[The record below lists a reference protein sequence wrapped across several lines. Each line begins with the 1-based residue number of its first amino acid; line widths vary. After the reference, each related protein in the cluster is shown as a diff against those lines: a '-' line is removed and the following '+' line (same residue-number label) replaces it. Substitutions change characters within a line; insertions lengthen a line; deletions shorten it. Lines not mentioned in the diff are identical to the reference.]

1 MVRRVETEH
10 RTKLE
15 QLNKMQEQTKSS
27 LKFVQEVQEAKAMD
41 DLMVKI
47 DKLMGG
53 STEAERAV
61 QETSNSRGPSSS
73 SNSVGATNSAEFN
86 KTFGLPEK
94 PSPSKGASLN
104 GNLLGVDEFAML
116 QPSKQNQDGPT
127 NRTTQQKSTPMKKS
141 MASGSSYSTPS
152 RPSQSVATSSF
163 SQSGTSSFGA
173 SMGMST
179 PSYGMAGLSSGNA
192 GMGSGMTG
200 YTGMSMPSSNSGITG
215 FSTSGMNSSMTGL
228 SSLNPTM
235 SGSFGMNPASSSPRY
250 PSAGSS
256 AGNQS
261 KNASG
266 STALDSLF
274 APELGHLQNK
284 NKPSMNAMQA
294 QQAGMQAGM
303 NPGFGGVRPMAPQQ
317 YGGGMMTSSSG
328 MFPMQQQPLI
338 GGMGSQQYP
347 YQTPRN
353 QTPMNNRNDLQDLFG

>member
-1 MVRRVETEH
+1 
-10 RTKLE
+10 
-15 QLNKMQEQTKSS
+15 
-27 LKFVQEVQEAKAMD
+27 
-41 DLMVKI
+41 
-47 DKLMGG
+47 
-53 STEAERAV
+53 
-61 QETSNSRGPSSS
+61 
-73 SNSVGATNSAEFN
+73 
-86 KTFGLPEK
+86 
-94 PSPSKGASLN
+94 
-104 GNLLGVDEFAML
+104 
-116 QPSKQNQDGPT
+116 
-127 NRTTQQKSTPMKKS
+127 

-303 NPGFGGVRPMAPQQ
+303 NPG
-317 YGGGMMTSSSG
+317 
-328 MFPMQQQPLI
+328 MFIKLLTGRRGCELMSLL
-338 GGMGSQQYP
+338 
-347 YQTPRN
+347 R
-353 QTPMNNRNDLQDLFG
+353 